1 LAYREWLNKQNRG
14 ATLNIKNFS
23 DFCII
28 PDRLPK
34 NKNKYVGNT
43 SIFCWLVDGYV
54 IANDD

>member
-1 LAYREWLNKQNRG
+1 LNKRGRG

-28 PDRLPK
+28 PDRIGEQ
-34 NKNKYVGNT
+34 KNKYVGGT
-43 SIFCWLVDGYV
+43 SIFCWLCDGYV